1 MITLESL
8 SGIVENA
15 INNYY
20 YKEGRYDMVCEI
32 ANELINSEN
41 DTDALTKI
49 KAILFFELENA
60 RKEKTKNGTK

>member
-1 MITLESL
+1 MITLEGL

-32 ANELINSEN
+32 TNELINSEN

>member
-1 MITLESL
+1 MITLEGL
-8 SGIVENA
+8 SNIVENA

-41 DTDALTKI
+41 DKDALTKI
-49 KAILFFELENA
+49 NAILLFELE
-60 RKEKTKNGTK
+60 RKKENG